1 MDMGIN
7 GSLFF
12 RLRMATK
19 NMRDMPAILAVKYIR
34 QMVTGGAFAEANKGA
49 VDDHDFVLFKVVIY
63 TLAQSGRGSYWSA
76 HNEHKH
82 SVDKLRTKDQK
93 KSQHPA
99 G

>member
-7 GSLFF
+7 GSLLF

-82 SVDKLRTKDQK
+82 SR
-93 KSQHPA
+93 

>member
-49 VDDHDFVLFKVVIY
+49 VDDHDFVLIKVVIY

-82 SVDKLRTKDQK
+82 F
-93 KSQHPA
+93 PWII
-99 G
+99 

>member
-1 MDMGIN
+1 
-7 GSLFF
+7 
-12 RLRMATK
+12 
-19 NMRDMPAILAVKYIR
+19 
-34 QMVTGGAFAEANKGA
+34 MVAGGAFAKADKGA

-82 SVDKLRTKDQK
+82 SR
-93 KSQHPA
+93 

>member
-1 MDMGIN
+1 
-7 GSLFF
+7 
-12 RLRMATK
+12 
-19 NMRDMPAILAVKYIR
+19 MRHVPAVFSVQDIGK
-34 QMVTGGAFAEANKGA
+34 MVAGGAFAESNKCA

-82 SVDKLRTKDQK
+82 SR
-93 KSQHPA
+93 